1 MQLAIRN
8 SQKVNRLIV
17 ASSFY
22 KRSGMPPGF
31 WEGMQHATFS
41 DMPQAYKDAF
51 LKINNDS
58 AALLNMFNKDV
69 HRMRNF
75 KDWSDDVLKA
85 ISAPALIISG
95 DKDVVLPEHAVAMSR
110 LIPNCRLAILP
121 GEHGKYLGEITTL
134 TNGKWEQDYV
144 LHLIEQF
151 LNAPGS

>member
-1 MQLAIRN
+1 
-8 SQKVNRLIV
+8 
-17 ASSFY
+17 
-22 KRSGMPPGF
+22 
-31 WEGMQHATFS
+31 
-41 DMPQAYKDAF
+41 
-51 LKINNDS
+51 
-58 AALLNMFNKDV
+58 
-69 HRMRNF
+69 MRNF